1 MVKENSPVD
10 NRELTSEQIK
20 LKRRNEGI
28 RILKFVLLS
37 ASAGIIQIVSFTI
50 LNELAFKGIETGVGY
65 WLPYLISLVLSVIW
79 NFTFN
84 RKFTFKSAANVPK
97 AMLLVFLYYC
107 VFTPLSTWGG
117 NELEAIGWNE
127 YLVLAISM
135 LLNMVTEFLYTRFV
149 VYRNSINTNELGKK
163 EEAAVQAA
171 GGTQNFSETVAVR
184 DKDTE
189 EITIKFY

>member
-1 MVKENSPVD
+1 MAKENSPVD

-28 RILKFVLLS
+28 RVLKFVLLS

-163 EEAAVQAA
+163 EEAAVQAT

>member
-1 MVKENSPVD
+1 MAKENSPVD

-28 RILKFVLLS
+28 RVLKFVLLS

-171 GGTQNFSETVAVR
+171 GGTQNFSETVAVH

-189 EITIKFY
+189 EMTIKFY

>member
-1 MVKENSPVD
+1 MAKENSPVD

-28 RILKFVLLS
+28 RVLKFVLLS

-171 GGTQNFSETVAVR
+171 GGTQNFSETVAVH

>member
-1 MVKENSPVD
+1 MAKENSPVD

-28 RILKFVLLS
+28 RVLKFVLLS

>member
-1 MVKENSPVD
+1 MAKENSPVD

-28 RILKFVLLS
+28 RVLKFVLLS

-163 EEAAVQAA
+163 EEAAIQAA

>member
-1 MVKENSPVD
+1 MAKENSPVD

-28 RILKFVLLS
+28 RVLKFVLLS
-37 ASAGIIQIVSFTI
+37 ASAGIIQIVSFTV

>member
-1 MVKENSPVD
+1 MAKENSPVD

-20 LKRRNEGI
+20 LKRHNEGI
-28 RILKFVLLS
+28 RVLKFVLLS

>member
-1 MVKENSPVD
+1 MTKENNPVD

-28 RILKFVLLS
+28 RVLKFVLLS

-171 GGTQNFSETVAVR
+171 GGTQNFSETVAVH

>member
-1 MVKENSPVD
+1 MAKENSPVD

-28 RILKFVLLS
+28 RVLKFVLLS

-117 NELEAIGWNE
+117 NELEAVGWNE

>member
-1 MVKENSPVD
+1 M
-10 NRELTSEQIK
+10 
-20 LKRRNEGI
+20 
-28 RILKFVLLS
+28 LS

>member
-1 MVKENSPVD
+1 MAKENSPVD

-28 RILKFVLLS
+28 RVLKFVLLS

-65 WLPYLISLVLSVIW
+65 WLPYRISLVLSVIW

>member
-1 MVKENSPVD
+1 MAKENSPVD

-28 RILKFVLLS
+28 RVLKFVLLS

-79 NFTFN
+79 NLTFN

>member
-1 MVKENSPVD
+1 MAKENSPVD

-28 RILKFVLLS
+28 RVLKFVLLS

-127 YLVLAISM
+127 YLALAISM

>member
-1 MVKENSPVD
+1 MTKENSPVD

-28 RILKFVLLS
+28 RVLKFVLLS

>member
-1 MVKENSPVD
+1 MAKENSPVD

-28 RILKFVLLS
+28 RVLKFVLLS

-84 RKFTFKSAANVPK
+84 RKFTFKSAATVPK

>member
-1 MVKENSPVD
+1 MTKENNPVD

-28 RILKFVLLS
+28 RVLKFVLLS

>member
-1 MVKENSPVD
+1 MAKGNSPVD

-28 RILKFVLLS
+28 RVLKFVLLS

>member
-1 MVKENSPVD
+1 MAKENSPVD